1 MTSEISAVFQK
12 TLSQDKSDREKSEQF
27 LSQIK
32 MDINTLTTFFSYIL
46 NKSENIAL
54 RVSAC
59 VFLKNYILDY
69 FYDSSYNA
77 ILNKN
82 KIMDEGSKNYFK
94 ENILELMLNAEN
106 ELLPHI
112 IEMVKII
119 VQGANGYLIIWPK
132 LMDFIGDILNKHDSS
147 KSRHIYNLIT
157 KIIKRY
163 HIESKSDSLFR
174 EIIYTMDKIC
184 KPMTDDAINIIKY
197 FNSYNSNNNN
207 GNDDEVMLQCLQM
220 MNKIMSIFY
229 SLNYQDFPE
238 FFEDHLNEWI
248 TILND
253 TLLLPNKTGEISNN
267 ISPSLRGLILKVKA
281 KTLKNINLY
290 YSNYY
295 EDIEKYA
302 QDLCGSVWTLMC
314 KSKTISDNYSK
325 LMKELLDFFKSG
337 FQMGKINNLKIEQLN
352 QIFEYI
358 ILPNLSLS
366 SKEREDFQENP
377 VEFLKIEFEEYD
389 MSSNKYFSIN
399 LLQII
404 NNNFPDVN
412 KMIISPKIIQLLNEY
427 NSDKS
432 KNWNKKLLAINL
444 LFASCIKT
452 FAQRFGVTELNPQSS
467 FNDIDNLI
475 NEIFIKEFQD
485 YKSPIIIQVYSLKFL
500 STFRLQ
506 ITDKNKLGQI
516 ILMLIDI
523 LNKCGEITQNAC
535 LLCLDL
541 IINMKDLQ
549 TRKSSTIEI
558 INNDNIF
565 NNLISSLLSFISKNT
580 NIFAMRCFFRALK
593 LTQDQKLQSLAE
605 SINTS
610 MDAILKLIIKNPQ
623 SDEFNFYFF
632 ETCALIM
639 KKFEI
644 KSINNA
650 SDLSLIKNF
659 QNTLQND
666 LNLILQ
672 NNITDI
678 LGYSFQLFAFY
689 LYLTND
695 NNEFYQNI
703 LNNILTNDKMWDINM
718 KYLYP
723 PSIDYIKV
731 ILLTNKQFCENQQ
744 VIQLLFKICQTLI
757 ENKSFNFAFQLIE
770 YLINFVST
778 DLYGENLTTFLKIIN
793 GIAIQNMTTNPRVYS
808 EINQEMI
815 LILAK
820 LSLKINLNL
829 AMEIVKI
836 LSPENPIEYLIK
848 MIDEIPNFK
857 TTKNKKMLIYFYSQI
872 LVSFNNAISD
882 QDLVQMTYKLLNVV
896 KNFYGIN
903 FKKYYGFNKNEDMSY
918 AANNYNKLSCANIDH
933 QIDTYK
939 NAEECDEN
947 KIFFQAENIVKQ
959 NKKIDYVME
968 ALKLMKGKEL
978 DRMKSFVQQNE
989 YTIQ

>member
-1 MTSEISAVFQK
+1 MSSEISAVFQN
-12 TLSQDKSDREKSEQF
+12 TLSQNKLDREKSEQF
-27 LSQIK
+27 LSQIS
-32 MDINTLTTFFSYIL
+32 MNTDTLQTFFTYII
-46 NKSENIAL
+46 NKSENINL
-54 RVSAC
+54 RVAAC
-59 VFLKNYILDY
+59 AFLKNYIADY
-69 FYDSSYNA
+69 FYDSSYKA
-77 ILNKN
+77 ILNKD
-82 KIMDEGSKNYFK
+82 KIMDENSKKYFK
-94 ENILELMLNAEN
+94 ENILELMLNSEN
-106 ELLPHI
+106 ELLPNI
-112 IEMVKII
+112 IEMIKII

-132 LMDFIGDILNKHDSS
+132 LMDFIGEILNKHISP
-147 KSRHIYNLIT
+147 KSLHIYNLIT

-163 HIESKSDSLFR
+163 HIESKSDPLFR

-197 FNSYNSNNNN
+197 FNTYNNTDNK
-207 GNDDEVMLQCLQM
+207 DIMMQCLQM

-238 FFEDHLNEWI
+238 FFEDHLTEWI

-253 TLLLPNKTGEISNN
+253 TLLLPNKTGDINSN
-267 ISPSLRGLILKVKA
+267 IDPVIYELILKVKA

-302 QDLCGSVWTLMC
+302 QELCSSVWTLMC
-314 KSKTISDNYSK
+314 KNKVIKDNYSK

-337 FQMGKINNLKIEQLN
+337 FQMGKINNLNMEQLN

-358 ILPNLSLS
+358 ILPNLSMS
-366 SKEREDFQENP
+366 QQEIEDFQENP

-389 MSSNKYFSIN
+389 MNSNKYYSIN

-404 NNNFPDVN
+404 INNFPDVN
-412 KMIISPKIIQLLNEY
+412 KIIIAPKIVKFLEEY
-427 NSDKS
+427 KIDKN

-452 FAQRFGVTELNPQSS
+452 FAQKFGVTELNPQSIY
-467 FNDIDNLI
+467 NDIDGLI
-475 NEIFIKEFQD
+475 TEIFINEFQD
-485 YKSPIIIQVYSLKFL
+485 YNSPIIVQVYSLKFL

-516 ILMLIDI
+516 ILLLINI
-523 LNKCGEITQNAC
+523 LNKCGDITKNAC

-541 IINMKDLQ
+541 IINIKDLQ
-549 TRKSSTIEI
+549 TRISRTVDI
-558 INNDNIF
+558 INNNDIF
-565 NNLISSLLSFISKNT
+565 NNLISSLLNFISQNT

-593 LTQDQKLQSLAE
+593 LTQNEKLQQLAD

-610 MDAILKLIIKNPQ
+610 MDSILKLIIKNPQ

-644 KSINNA
+644 KNNNNNI

-659 QNTLQND
+659 ENTLRND

-672 NNITDI
+672 NNITDL

-689 LYLTND
+689 LFLTND
-695 NNEFYQNI
+695 NSDFYQNI

-723 PSIDYIKV
+723 PSIDYIK
-731 ILLTNKQFCENQQ
+731 
-744 VIQLLFKICQTLI
+744 
-757 ENKSFNFAFQLIE
+757 SFNHAFQLIE

-778 DLYGENLTTFLKIIN
+778 DLYGENLTQFLKIVN
-793 GIAIQNMTTNPRVYS
+793 NIAEQNMTTNPRVYS

-815 LILAK
+815 LIMAK

-836 LSPENPIEYLIK
+836 LSPNNPIDYLIK

-857 TTKNKKMLIYFYSQI
+857 AIKNKKMLIYFYSQI
-872 LVSFNNAISD
+872 LVSFNQSIND
-882 QDLVQMTYKLLNVV
+882 QSLVNMTSKLLNVV

-903 FKKYYGFNKNEDMSY
+903 FRRYYGFNKNEEDMSY
-918 AANNYNKLSCANIDH
+918 AANNYNKLSCANIQY
-933 QIDTYK
+933 QIETYK
-939 NAEECDEN
+939 TAEECDEN
-947 KIFFQAENIVKQ
+947 KLFFQAETIVRQ
-959 NKKIDYVME
+959 NKNIDYISA
-968 ALKLMKGKEL
+968 ALKMMKGKEL
-978 DRMKSFVQQNE
+978 DRMKSFIQNNE
-989 YTIQ
+989 YSIQ

>member
-32 MDINTLTTFFSYIL
+32 MDVNTLTTFFSYIL

-54 RVSAC
+54 RVSVC
-59 VFLKNYILDY
+59 VFLKNYISDY

-82 KIMDEGSKNYFK
+82 KIMDESSKNYFK

-207 GNDDEVMLQCLQM
+207 DEVMLQCLQM

-253 TLLLPNKTGEISNN
+253 TLLLPNKTGEINNN

-366 SKEREDFQENP
+366 SKEKEDFQENP

-549 TRKSSTIEI
+549 TRKSSTIDI

-644 KSINNA
+644 KSINNT

-882 QDLVQMTYKLLNVV
+882 QDLVQMTSKLLNVV

>member
-54 RVSAC
+54 RVSVC
-59 VFLKNYILDY
+59 VFLKNYISDY

-82 KIMDEGSKNYFK
+82 KIMDETSKNYFK

-207 GNDDEVMLQCLQM
+207 GNDEVMLQCLQM

-295 EDIEKYA
+295 EDIEKFA

-882 QDLVQMTYKLLNVV
+882 QDLVQMTSKLLNVV

-903 FKKYYGFNKNEDMSY
+903 FKKYYGFDKNEDMSY

>member
-1 MTSEISAVFQK
+1 
-12 TLSQDKSDREKSEQF
+12 
-27 LSQIK
+27 
-32 MDINTLTTFFSYIL
+32 MDINTLSTFLSYIL
-46 NKSENIAL
+46 NKNENIDL
-54 RVSAC
+54 RKSASI
-59 VFLKNYILDY
+59 FLKNYISDY

-82 KIMDEGSKNYFK
+82 KIMNEDVKNYFK
-94 ENILELMLNAEN
+94 ENILNVMLNVESCILAN
-106 ELLPHI
+106 I
-112 IEMVKII
+112 IEMIKIV
-119 VQGANGYLIIWPK
+119 VQNANGYLIIWPK
-132 LMDFIGDILNKHDSS
+132 LMDFIGEILEKHDSS
-147 KSRHIYNLIT
+147 KSRHIYDLIT

-184 KPMTDDAINIIKY
+184 KPMTVDALNIIKM
-197 FNSYNSNNNN
+197 FNNYDN
-207 GNDDEVMLQCLQM
+207 GNNSDNNEIMTQCLEM

-253 TLLLPNKTGEISNN
+253 TLLLPNKTADLSNIN
-267 ISPSLRGLILKVKA
+267 PSFNNMILKVKA

-295 EDIEKYA
+295 EDIEQYA
-302 QDLCGSVWTLMC
+302 QGLCSSVWTLMC
-314 KSKTISDNYSK
+314 KSIIVTDGYSK

-337 FQMGKINNLKIEQLN
+337 FQMGKFNNLKMEQIN

-358 ILPNLSLS
+358 ISPNLSMTLQE
-366 SKEREDFQENP
+366 KNDFEDNP
-377 VEFLKIEFEEYD
+377 IEFMKIEFEEYD

-399 LLQII
+399 LLQTII
-404 NNNFPDVN
+404 TNFPDVN
-412 KMIISPKIIQLLNEY
+412 KVIIAPKINTLLNDY
-427 NSDKS
+427 NNDKN
-432 KNWNKKLLAINL
+432 KFWNNKILAINL

-452 FAQRFGVTELNPQSS
+452 FAQKFGITELNPNSI
-467 FNDIDNLI
+467 FTDIDSLI
-475 NEIFIKEFQD
+475 NEIFIKEFKD
-485 YKSPIIIQVYSLKFL
+485 YNSPVIIQVYSLKFL

-516 ILMLIDI
+516 ILLLIDI
-523 LNKCGEITQNAC
+523 LNKCSEETQNAC

-541 IINMKDLQ
+541 IINMKDLE
-549 TRKSSTIEI
+549 TRKSITEEI
-558 INNDNIF
+558 INNDDIF
-565 NNLISSLLSFISKNT
+565 NNLISSLLNFISKNT
-580 NIFAMRCFFRALK
+580 NIFAMRCFFRTLK
-593 LTQDQKLQSLAE
+593 LTQDTKLQNLAD

-610 MDAILKLIIKNPQ
+610 MDSILKLIIKNPQ

-639 KKFEI
+639 KKFLI
-644 KSINNA
+644 KNNINNTT
-650 SDLSLIKNF
+650 DLTLIKNF
-659 QNTLQND
+659 QNVLQND
-666 LNLILQ
+666 LSMILQ
-672 NNITDI
+672 NNITDL

-695 NNEFYQNI
+695 NNNFYQNI

-731 ILLTNKQFCENQQ
+731 ILITNKQFCENEQ
-744 VIQLLFKICQTLI
+744 IINLLFKIGQTLI
-757 ENKSFNFAFQLIE
+757 ENKSFNYAFQLIE

-778 DLYGENLTTFLKIIN
+778 DLYGSNLTQFLKIIN
-793 GIAIQNMTTNPRVYS
+793 TIAEQNITSNPRVYS

-815 LILAK
+815 LLLSK

-836 LSPENPIEYLIK
+836 LSPSQPIDYLIK
-848 MIDEIPNFK
+848 NIEEIPNLK
-857 TTKNKKMLIYFYSQI
+857 NIKNKKLVIYFYSQI
-872 LVSFNNAISD
+872 LATFFNDIDD
-882 QDLVQMTYKLLNVV
+882 QNLVNMTAKLLNVL

-903 FKKYYGFNKNEDMSY
+903 FKKYYGFNKKEDMSY
-918 AANNYNKLSCANIDH
+918 AANNYNKLYCANIEY

-939 NAEECDEN
+939 TGEECDEN
-947 KIFFQAENIVKQ
+947 KIFFQAQNIVKN
-959 NKKIDYVME
+959 NKKIDYVSE
-968 ALKLMKGKEL
+968 ALKALKGKEL
-978 DRMKSFVQQNE
+978 DRMKSFIQQNE
-989 YTIQ
+989 YTLQ

>member
-1 MTSEISAVFQK
+1 MSSEISAVFQN
-12 TLSQDKSDREKSEQF
+12 TLSQNKLDREKSEQF
-27 LSQIK
+27 LSQIS
-32 MDINTLTTFFSYIL
+32 MNTDTLQTFFTYII
-46 NKSENIAL
+46 NKSENINL
-54 RVSAC
+54 RVAAC
-59 VFLKNYILDY
+59 AFLKNYIADY
-69 FYDSSYNA
+69 FYDSSYKA
-77 ILNKN
+77 ILNKD
-82 KIMDEGSKNYFK
+82 KIMDENSKKYFK
-94 ENILELMLNAEN
+94 ENILELMLNSEN
-106 ELLPHI
+106 ELLPNI
-112 IEMVKII
+112 IEMIKII

-132 LMDFIGDILNKHDSS
+132 LMDFIGEILNKHISP
-147 KSRHIYNLIT
+147 KSLHIYNLIT

-163 HIESKSDSLFR
+163 HIESKSDPLFR

-197 FNSYNSNNNN
+197 FNTYNNTDNK
-207 GNDDEVMLQCLQM
+207 DIMMQCLQM

-238 FFEDHLNEWI
+238 FFEDHLTEWI

-253 TLLLPNKTGEISNN
+253 TLLLPNKTGDINNN
-267 ISPSLRGLILKVKA
+267 IDPVIYELILKVKA

-302 QDLCGSVWTLMC
+302 QELYSSVWTLMC
-314 KSKTISDNYSK
+314 KNKIIKDNYSK

-337 FQMGKINNLKIEQLN
+337 FQMGKINNLNMEQLN

-358 ILPNLSLS
+358 ILPNLSMS
-366 SKEREDFQENP
+366 QQEIEDFQENP

-389 MSSNKYFSIN
+389 MNSNKYYSIN

-404 NNNFPDVN
+404 INNFPDVN
-412 KMIISPKIIQLLNEY
+412 KIIIAPKIVKFLEEY
-427 NSDKS
+427 KTDKN
-432 KNWNKKLLAINL
+432 KNWNKKLIAINL

-452 FAQRFGVTELNPQSS
+452 FAQKFGVTELNPQSIY
-467 FNDIDNLI
+467 NDIDGLI
-475 NEIFIKEFQD
+475 TEIFINEFQD
-485 YKSPIIIQVYSLKFL
+485 YNSPIIVQVYSLKFL

-516 ILMLIDI
+516 ILLLINI
-523 LNKCGEITQNAC
+523 LNKCNDITKNAC

-541 IINMKDLQ
+541 IINIKDLQ
-549 TRKSSTIEI
+549 TRISRTVDI
-558 INNDNIF
+558 INNNDIF
-565 NNLISSLLSFISKNT
+565 NNLISSLLNFISQNT

-593 LTQDQKLQSLAE
+593 LTQDEKLQQLAD

-610 MDAILKLIIKNPQ
+610 MDSILKLIIKNPQ

-644 KSINNA
+644 KNNNNNI

-659 QNTLQND
+659 ENTLRND

-672 NNITDI
+672 NNITDL

-689 LYLTND
+689 LFLTND
-695 NNEFYQNI
+695 NSDFYQNI

-718 KYLYP
+718 
-723 PSIDYIKV
+723 
-731 ILLTNKQFCENQQ
+731 NKQFCENKQ
-744 VIQLLFKICQTLI
+744 IIDLLFKICQNLI
-757 ENKSFNFAFQLIE
+757 NNKSFNHAFQLIE

-778 DLYGENLTTFLKIIN
+778 DLYGENLTQFLKIVN
-793 GIAIQNMTTNPRVYS
+793 NIAEQNMTTNPRVYS

-815 LILAK
+815 LIMAK

-836 LSPENPIEYLIK
+836 LSPNNPIDYLIK

-857 TTKNKKMLIYFYSQI
+857 AIKNKKMLIYFYSQI
-872 LVSFNNAISD
+872 LVSFNQSIND
-882 QDLVQMTYKLLNVV
+882 QSLVNMTSKLLNVV

-903 FKKYYGFNKNEDMSY
+903 FRRYYGFNKNEEDMSY
-918 AANNYNKLSCANIDH
+918 AANNYNKLSCANIQY
-933 QIDTYK
+933 QIETYK
-939 NAEECDEN
+939 TAEECDEN
-947 KIFFQAENIVKQ
+947 KLFFQAETIVRQ
-959 NKKIDYVME
+959 NKNIDYISA
-968 ALKLMKGKEL
+968 ALKMMKGKEL
-978 DRMKSFVQQNE
+978 DRMKSFIQNNE
-989 YTIQ
+989 YSIQ

>member
-12 TLSQDKSDREKSEQF
+12 TLSQDKSEREKSEQF

-32 MDINTLTTFFSYIL
+32 MDINTLNTFFSYIL
-46 NKSENIAL
+46 NKSENVSL
-54 RVSAC
+54 RSSASI
-59 VFLKNYILDY
+59 FLKNYISDY

-77 ILNKN
+77 ILNKD
-82 KIMDEGSKNYFK
+82 KIMDENSKNYFK
-94 ENILELMLNAEN
+94 ENILQLMLNVESN
-106 ELLPHI
+106 LLPNI
-112 IEMVKII
+112 IEMVKIV

-132 LMDFIGDILNKHDSS
+132 LMDFIGNILNKHDSS

-197 FNSYNSNNNN
+197 FNTYNN
-207 GNDDEVMLQCLQM
+207 GNDDLMLQCLQM

-238 FFEDHLNEWI
+238 FFEDHLTEWI

-253 TLLLPNKTGEISNN
+253 TLLLPNKTGEINNNN
-267 ISPSLRGLILKVKA
+267 INPSLLELILKVKA

-314 KSKTISDNYSK
+314 KSKIISDNYSK

-358 ILPNLSLS
+358 ILPNLSIS
-366 SKEREDFQENP
+366 SKEREDFLENP

-432 KNWNKKLLAINL
+432 KNWNQKLLAINL

-467 FNDIDNLI
+467 YNDIDGLI

-523 LNKCGEITQNAC
+523 LNKCGEVTQNAC

-565 NNLISSLLSFISKNT
+565 NNLISSLLTFISKNT
-580 NIFAMRCFFRALK
+580 NIFAMRCFFRTLK

-644 KSINNA
+644 KNINNTT
-650 SDLSLIKNF
+650 DLSLIKSF

-666 LNLILQ
+666 LNIILQ

-689 LYLTND
+689 LFLTND

-757 ENKSFNFAFQLIE
+757 ENKSFNYAFQLIE

-778 DLYGENLTTFLKIIN
+778 DLYGENLTAFLKIIN
-793 GIAIQNMTTNPRVYS
+793 GIAVQNMTTNPRVYS

-857 TTKNKKMLIYFYSQI
+857 ATKNKKMLIYFYSQI

-882 QDLVQMTYKLLNVV
+882 QDLVNMTSKLLNIV

-903 FKKYYGFNKNEDMSY
+903 FKKYYGFNKSEDMSY

-959 NKKIDYVME
+959 NKKIDYVAQ
-968 ALKLMKGKEL
+968 ALKMMKGKEL
-978 DRMKSFVQQNE
+978 DRMKSFIQQNE
-989 YTIQ
+989 YSIQ

>member
-32 MDINTLTTFFSYIL
+32 MDVNTLTTFFSYIL

-54 RVSAC
+54 RVSVC
-59 VFLKNYILDY
+59 VFLKNYISDY

-82 KIMDEGSKNYFK
+82 KIMDETSKNYFK

-197 FNSYNSNNNN
+197 FNSYNNNSN
-207 GNDDEVMLQCLQM
+207 DEVMLQCLQM

-253 TLLLPNKTGEISNN
+253 TLLLPNKTGEINNN

-366 SKEREDFQENP
+366 SKEKEDFQENP

-644 KSINNA
+644 KNINNA

-689 LYLTND
+689 LFLTND

-793 GIAIQNMTTNPRVYS
+793 GIAIQNMATNPRVFS

-882 QDLVQMTYKLLNVV
+882 QDLVQMTSKLLNVV